1 MSKFFESEVV
11 QGELLRMQE
20 LYLDIN
26 KMGLLLTAPQKKI
39 QLDKMM
45 ELINLQQTM
54 FMRLSLCN
62 DEESKA
68 FMHQIREAARMLGM
82 NPADVNAQ
90 FYENLKADIKN
101 MMEKLK
107 TAFRV
112 LLTRPSLERFR

>member
-11 QGELLRMQE
+11 QGELVRMQE

-101 MMEKLK
+101 MMEKLD
-107 TAFRV
+107 T
-112 LLTRPSLERFR
+112 P

>member
-11 QGELLRMQE
+11 QKELVRMQE

-26 KMGLLLTAPQKKI
+26 KMGLLLTASQKRV

-45 ELINLQQTM
+45 ELIDLQQTM

-62 DEESKA
+62 DDESKM
-68 FMHQIREAARMLGM
+68 FMEQIREAARMLGM

-90 FYENLKADIKN
+90 FYEKLKDDIKTMQN
-101 MMEKLK
+101 KLDI
-107 TAFRV
+107 
-112 LLTRPSLERFR
+112 P

>member
-11 QGELLRMQE
+11 QGRVAAYARTLP
-20 LYLDIN
+20 DIN

-62 DEESKA
+62 DESQSIHA
-68 FMHQIREAARMLGM
+68 SDQRGST
-82 NPADVNAQ
+82 DVG
-90 FYENLKADIKN
+90 YE
-101 MMEKLK
+101 
-107 TAFRV
+107 
-112 LLTRPSLERFR
+112 PC

>member
-90 FYENLKADIKN
+90 FYENLKDDIKG
-101 MMEKLK
+101 MMEKLD
-107 TAFRV
+107 T
-112 LLTRPSLERFR
+112 P

>member
-11 QGELLRMQE
+11 QGELTRMQE

-26 KMGLLLTAPQKKI
+26 RMGLLLTAPQKKI

-45 ELINLQQTM
+45 ELISLQQTM

-68 FMHQIREAARMLGM
+68 FMQQIKEAARMLGM

-90 FYENLKADIKN
+90 FYENLKDDIRN
-101 MMEKLK
+101 MMQKLD
-107 TAFRV
+107 T
-112 LLTRPSLERFR
+112 P

>member
-1 MSKFFESEVV
+1 
-11 QGELLRMQE
+11 
-20 LYLDIN
+20 
-26 KMGLLLTAPQKKI
+26 
-39 QLDKMM
+39 MM

-90 FYENLKADIKN
+90 FYENLKARHQKHDG
-101 MMEKLK
+101 KLDTPK
-107 TAFRV
+107 
-112 LLTRPSLERFR
+112 

>member
-54 FMRLSLCN
+54 YMRVTLSDDPQARALV
-62 DEESKA
+62 EQVKS
-68 FMHQIREAARMLGM
+68 AATMLGM
-82 NPADVNAQ
+82 PPSDISPR
-90 FYENLKADIKN
+90 FYD
-101 MMEKLK
+101 KLK
-107 TAFRV
+107 ENV
-112 LLTRPSLERFR
+112 QKMIDQLPN